1 MTEIFRR
8 LYNIT
13 RSRIPKTTRNKD
25 HEYSSFEDLD
35 PFNKKSDQDSGNRSS
50 SDFNSAGGSKQY
62 QNVQQQVVEDLK
74 VFDLTPPS
82 SLAEVKKRRN
92 EEIKKYH
99 SDRFISDPERF
110 KTSTE
115 IMQIYNAAYERL
127 KEHYKKDEAPS
138 SP

>member
-1 MTEIFRR
+1 M
-8 LYNIT
+8 
-13 RSRIPKTTRNKD
+13 
-25 HEYSSFEDLD
+25 
-35 PFNKKSDQDSGNRSS
+35 SDQDAGNRSS
-50 SDFNSAGGSKQY
+50 SDFNSAGDSKQY
-62 QNVQQQVVEDLK
+62 QNVPQQVVEDLK

-127 KEHYKKDEAPS
+127 KEYFNK
-138 SP
+138 

>member
-8 LYNIT
+8 LYHIT
-13 RSRIPKTTRNKD
+13 RSRIPKITRNKD
-25 HEYSSFEDLD
+25 YEYSSFEEFD
-35 PFNKKSDQDSGNRSS
+35 PLNKTSGQDAGSRSS
-50 SDFNSAGGSKQY
+50 SDSNSAGAPGQY
-62 QNVQQQVVEDLK
+62 QNVPQQVVEDLK

-82 SLAEVKKRRN
+82 SLEEVKKRRN

-99 SDRFISDPERF
+99 SDRFMSDPERF

-127 KEHYKKDEAPS
+127 KEYYKKDEGPF

>member
-13 RSRIPKTTRNKD
+13 RSRVPKITRNKD
-25 HEYSSFEDLD
+25 HEYSSFEEID
-35 PFNKKSDQDSGNRSS
+35 PFNKKSDQDAGSRSS
-50 SDFNSAGGSKQY
+50 SDFNSAGGSKQF
-62 QNVQQQVVEDLK
+62 QSVPQQVVEDLK

-92 EEIKKYH
+92 DEIKKYH

-127 KEHYKKDEAPS
+127 KEYFKINKAPF

>member
-13 RSRIPKTTRNKD
+13 RSRIPNVTRNKD
-25 HEYSSFEDLD
+25 HEYSSFEEFDPLD
-35 PFNKKSDQDSGNRSS
+35 KNSEQDAGSRSS
-50 SDFNSAGGSKQY
+50 SDFNSAGGSKQS
-62 QNVQQQVVEDLK
+62 QNVPQQVVEDLK

-82 SLAEVKKRRN
+82 SLEEVKKRRN

>member
-13 RSRIPKTTRNKD
+13 RSRIPKATRNKD
-25 HEYSSFEDLD
+25 HEYSSFEGFD
-35 PFNKKSDQDSGNRSS
+35 PENKESEQDAGNRPS
-50 SDFNSAGGSKQY
+50 SDFNSAGASREY
-62 QNVQQQVVEDLK
+62 QNVPQQVVEDLK

-82 SLAEVKKRRN
+82 SLEEVKKRRN

-99 SDRFISDPERF
+99 SDKFINEPERF

-127 KEHYKKDEAPS
+127 KEHYKKDVLE
-138 SP
+138 

>member
-1 MTEIFRR
+1 MTEILRR

-25 HEYSSFEDLD
+25 HEYSSFEELD
-35 PFNKKSDQDSGNRSS
+35 PFNKMSDQDAGNRSS
-50 SDFNSAGGSKQY
+50 SDFNSAGDSKQY
-62 QNVQQQVVEDLK
+62 QNVPQQVVEDLK

-127 KEHYKKDEAPS
+127 KEYFKK
-138 SP
+138 

>member
-1 MTEIFRR
+1 MTEILRR

-25 HEYSSFEDLD
+25 HEYSSFEELD
-35 PFNKKSDQDSGNRSS
+35 PFNKMSDQDAGNRSS
-50 SDFNSAGGSKQY
+50 SDFNSAGTSGQY
-62 QNVQQQVVEDLK
+62 QNVPQQVVEDLK

-127 KEHYKKDEAPS
+127 KEYFKK
-138 SP
+138 

>member
-1 MTEIFRR
+1 MAEILKR

-13 RSRIPKTTRNKD
+13 RSRIPRITRNKE
-25 HEYSSFEDLD
+25 HEYSSFEEFDD
-35 PFNKKSDQDSGNRSS
+35 FNKKSDYNAGSQSS
-50 SDFNSAGGSKQY
+50 SDFHSAGGSRHY
-62 QNVQQQVVEDLK
+62 QNVPQQVVEDLK

-82 SLAEVKKRRN
+82 SLTEVKKRRN

-99 SDRFISDPERF
+99 SDKYINDPERF

-127 KEHYKKDEAPS
+127 KEYYKDEV
-138 SP
+138 

>member
-13 RSRIPKTTRNKD
+13 RSRIPKITRNKD
-25 HEYSSFEDLD
+25 HEYSSSEEFD
-35 PFNKKSDQDSGNRSS
+35 PLNKNSEQDAGSRSS
-50 SDFNSAGGSKQY
+50 SDFNSAGGSKQS
-62 QNVQQQVVEDLK
+62 QNVPQQVVEDLK

-127 KEHYKKDEAPS
+127 KEYYKK
-138 SP
+138 

>member
-8 LYNIT
+8 LYDIT

-25 HEYSSFEDLD
+25 HEYSSFEELD
-35 PFNKKSDQDSGNRSS
+35 PFNKMSDQDAGNRSS
-50 SDFNSAGGSKQY
+50 SDFNSAGTSGQY
-62 QNVQQQVVEDLK
+62 QNVPQQVVEDLK

-127 KEHYKKDEAPS
+127 KEYFKK
-138 SP
+138 

>member
-13 RSRIPKTTRNKD
+13 RSRIPKITRDKD
-25 HEYSSFEDLD
+25 HEYSSFEEFDPLD
-35 PFNKKSDQDSGNRSS
+35 KNSEQDAGSRAGTSG
-50 SDFNSAGGSKQY
+50 QY
-62 QNVQQQVVEDLK
+62 QNVPQQVVEDLK

-82 SLAEVKKRRN
+82 SLEEVKKRRN

-99 SDRFISDPERF
+99 SDRFINDPERF

-127 KEHYKKDEAPS
+127 KEYYNK
-138 SP
+138 